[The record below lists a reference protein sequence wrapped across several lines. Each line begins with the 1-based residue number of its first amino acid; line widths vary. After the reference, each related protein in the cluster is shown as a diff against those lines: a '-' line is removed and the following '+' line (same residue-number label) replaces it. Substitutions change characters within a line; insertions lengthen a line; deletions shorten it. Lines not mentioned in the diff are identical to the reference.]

1 MTSYIYQRASS
12 RIKFIPRGDN
22 VLLLC
27 IRHGC
32 CVDKTE
38 VISLNF
44 GFMHLTFFLFN
55 ANSMV
60 SSSFV
65 MICSRIFKGEGDSIS
80 LDTLSALDTQLF
92 RGYCHEDINAV

>member
-1 MTSYIYQRASS
+1 MTGYIYQRASS
-12 RIKFIPRGDN
+12 RIFIPRGDN

-44 GFMHLTFFLFN
+44 GFMHLTFFFKIFN
-55 ANSMV
+55 ANSIV

-65 MICSRIFKGEGDSIS
+65 MICSRIFKGEADSIS
-80 LDTLSALDTQLF
+80 LDTLSVSRHSAFQELLS
-92 RGYCHEDINAV
+92 

>member
-1 MTSYIYQRASS
+1 MTSYINQRASS
-12 RIKFIPRGDN
+12 RLFIPRGDN

-44 GFMHLTFFLFN
+44 GFMHLTFFFKIFN

-60 SSSFV
+60 SSSYV
-65 MICSRIFKGEGDSIS
+65 AGEGEGDSIS
-80 LDTLSALDTQLF
+80 LDTLSVSRHSAFQRLLS
-92 RGYCHEDINAV
+92 